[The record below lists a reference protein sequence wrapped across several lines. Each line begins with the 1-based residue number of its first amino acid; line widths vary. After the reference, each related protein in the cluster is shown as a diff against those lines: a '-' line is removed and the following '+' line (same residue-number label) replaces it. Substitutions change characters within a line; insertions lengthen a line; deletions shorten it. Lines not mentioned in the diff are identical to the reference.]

1 MRRTISL
8 LNIHYSLFN
17 IKLAPAIS
25 RGAFGGSGWIRTT
38 EANATDLQSA
48 PFGHSGTLPRIKFP
62 LPETILL

>member
-1 MRRTISL
+1 MRRAISL

-38 EANATDLQSA
+38 EAKRNRFTVCPLWPLGNAS
-48 PFGHSGTLPRIKFP
+48 SY
-62 LPETILL
+62 